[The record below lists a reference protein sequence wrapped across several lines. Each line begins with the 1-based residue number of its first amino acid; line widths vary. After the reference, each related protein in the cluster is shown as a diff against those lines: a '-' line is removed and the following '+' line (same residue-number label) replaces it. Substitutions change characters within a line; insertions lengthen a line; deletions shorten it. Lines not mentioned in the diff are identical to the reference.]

1 MTHHACPA
9 CASPAPPV
17 RRGLTGTEILGT
29 VLLVLFTCGLAF
41 PVLLGLPI
49 LASRR
54 VCPACKGPR

>member
-1 MTHHACPA
+1 MSSPTCPA

-17 RRGLTGTEILGT
+17 RRGLTGPEVLGT
-29 VLLVLFTCGLAF
+29 VLLVFLTCGLAF
-41 PVLLGLPI
+41 PVVLGLPL